1 MVIYKYMNGQRYIIT
16 DANNNETKKQAFNM
30 DIHDGINKLMGQ
42 CTAEEHLIKTSGL
55 DDDIKKA
62 RKKITGFPK
71 KALQTLYI
79 SNLGATLFSSLI

>member
-1 MVIYKYMNGQRYIIT
+1 MVTYKYMNGQRYIIT

-62 RKKITGFPK
+62 RIKKLRAFQRRLFK
-71 KALQTLYI
+71 LYTFQI
-79 SNLGATLFSSLI
+79 